1 MADASADGV
10 RDKVSARDI
19 LVRDAALLTDTVR
32 EAGALA
38 LSLFRTELKNWTK
51 GASSPVSEAD
61 IAVND
66 LLERRLRSATP
77 DYGWLS
83 EESADDEQRLG
94 KRLVWIVDPI
104 DGTRGYLAGREDWCV
119 SVALVEDASPLLAAV
134 FAPAS
139 DEFFFAARGQG
150 AARNRVPVYATVGTE
165 MDFSRVAGPK
175 PLVER
180 LSRSSDEVTL
190 HPRIGSLALRLC
202 RVAQGSLDAAF
213 AGGQSR
219 DWDLAAANLIVQEA
233 NGNMTTLSGDKI
245 LYNRRE
251 VTHGVLVAAGR
262 DRHARIIEHFRN
274 RTVALSASIARVIL
288 LAGHR
293 VRKRNHA
300 R

>member
-1 MADASADGV
+1 MADVDTTE
-10 RDKVSARDI
+10 RI
-19 LVRDAALLTDTVR
+19 WTRDAALLTESVR

-66 LLERRLRSATP
+66 LLEHRLRSATP

-83 EESADDEQRLG
+83 EESVDDEARLG

-104 DGTRGYLAGREDWCV
+104 DGTRAYLAHREDWCV
-119 SVALVEDASPLLAAV
+119 SVALVEDATPILAAV
-134 FAPAS
+134 FAPAT
-139 DEFFFAARGQG
+139 DEFFFAMRGQG
-150 AARNRVPVYATVGTE
+150 ATHNDAAVLATPGVE
-165 MDFSRVAGPK
+165 LNFSRMAGPK
-175 PLVER
+175 PLVQR
-180 LSRSSDEVTL
+180 LSPLPDEITL
-190 HPRIGSLALRLC
+190 FPRIGSLALRLC

-233 NGNMTTLSGDKI
+233 NGKMTALSGDAI
-245 LYNRRE
+245 EYNRRE

-262 DRHARIIEHFRN
+262 DRHARIVEHFRN
-274 RTVALSASIARVIL
+274 RPLP
-288 LAGHR
+288 
-293 VRKRNHA
+293 
-300 R
+300 

>member
-1 MADASADGV
+1 LADASPERLHDQNLTREV
-10 RDKVSARDI
+10 LS
-19 LVRDAALLTDTVR
+19 RDAALLTETVR
-32 EAGALA
+32 EAGALG
-38 LSLFRTELKNWTK
+38 LSLFRTELKSWTK

-61 IAVND
+61 IRVND
-66 LLERRLRSATP
+66 LIESRLRSATP
-77 DYGWLS
+77 DHGWLS
-83 EESADDEQRLG
+83 EESADDDARLG

-119 SVALVEDASPLLAAV
+119 SVALVADAQPVLAAV

-139 DEFFFAARGQG
+139 DEFFFAMRGQG
-150 AARNRVPVYATVGTE
+150 ALLNDVPIQATSGTGL
-165 MDFSRVAGPK
+165 DFSRMAGPK

-180 LSRSSDEVTL
+180 LSGQPSDEIIL

-202 RVAQGSLDAAF
+202 RVAQGRLDAAF

-233 NGNMTTLSGDKI
+233 SGNMTALSGEAI

-262 DRHARIIEHFRN
+262 DRHASIVEHFRN
-274 RTVALSASIARVIL
+274 RPLP
-288 LAGHR
+288 
-293 VRKRNHA
+293 
-300 R
+300 

>member
-1 MADASADGV
+1 LADASATEHTNIW
-10 RDKVSARDI
+10 ARDAEV
-19 LVRDAALLTDTVR
+19 LKDTVR

-51 GASSPVSEAD
+51 GSSSSPVSEAD
-61 IAVND
+61 IAVNE
-66 LLERRLRSATP
+66 LLEARLRTATP

-83 EESADDEQRLG
+83 EESADDEQRLF

-134 FAPAS
+134 FAPATE
-139 DEFFFAARGQG
+139 EFFFAMRGQG
-150 AARNRVPVYATVGTE
+150 AIRNEVAVQTTPGTE
-165 MDFSRVAGPK
+165 LDFSRVAGPK

-180 LSRSSDEVTL
+180 LNPSSREIVL

-233 NGNMTTLSGDKI
+233 NGKMTALSGEPI

-251 VTHGVLVAAGR
+251 VAHGVLVAAGR
-262 DRHARIIEHFRN
+262 DRHAGIVSHFR
-274 RTVALSASIARVIL
+274 
-288 LAGHR
+288 
-293 VRKRNHA
+293 KRPLP
-300 R
+300 

>member
-1 MADASADGV
+1 MADGSAERV
-10 RDKVSARDI
+10 LDKALS
-19 LVRDAALLTDTVR
+19 RDAALLTATVR

-66 LLERRLRSATP
+66 LLEKRLRSATP

-83 EESADDEQRLG
+83 EESADDESRLE

-119 SVALVEDASPLLAAV
+119 SVALVEDDSPVLAAV

-150 AARNRVPVYATVGTE
+150 AARNGVAIQVTPGTE
-165 MDFSRVAGPK
+165 LDFSRIAGPK

-180 LSRSSDEVTL
+180 LSRSAGEIVL

-233 NGNMTTLSGDKI
+233 GGNMTALSGDAI
-245 LYNRRE
+245 SYNRRE

-262 DRHARIIEHFRN
+262 DRHARIVEHFRT
-274 RTVALSASIARVIL
+274 RPLP
-288 LAGHR
+288 
-293 VRKRNHA
+293 
-300 R
+300 

>member
-1 MADASADGV
+1 LAD
-10 RDKVSARDI
+10 VSVDSVHQRIPARDI
-19 LVRDAALLTDTVR
+19 LTRDAALLTDTVR

-61 IAVND
+61 IRVND
-66 LLERRLRSATP
+66 LLESRLRSATP

-83 EESADDEQRLG
+83 EESVDDEARLE

-119 SVALVEDASPLLAAV
+119 SVALVENGSALLAAV

-139 DEFFFAARGQG
+139 DEFFFAMRGQG
-150 AARNRVPVYATVGTE
+150 ALLNAVPVLATSGTE
-165 MDFSRVAGPK
+165 LDFSRVAGPK

-180 LSRSSDEVTL
+180 LNRQSGEIIL

-233 NGNMTTLSGDKI
+233 NGNMTALSGDAI

-262 DRHARIIEHFRN
+262 DRHASIVEHFRN
-274 RTVALSASIARVIL
+274 RPLP
-288 LAGHR
+288 
-293 VRKRNHA
+293 
-300 R
+300 

>member
-1 MADASADGV
+1 MADVSAEGV
-10 RDKVSARDI
+10 HNRILARDI
-19 LVRDAALLTDTVR
+19 ARDALLLTETVR
-32 EAGALA
+32 QAGALA

-66 LLERRLRSATP
+66 LLENRLRAATP

-83 EESADDEQRLG
+83 EESVDDDARLG
-94 KRLVWIVDPI
+94 KRLTWIVDPI

-119 SVALVEDASPLLAAV
+119 SVALVEDATPVLAAV
-134 FAPAS
+134 FVPVS

-150 AARNRVPVYATVGTE
+150 ATLNDTLVRATDGAE
-165 MDFSRVAGPK
+165 LNFPRVAGPK

-180 LSRSSDEVTL
+180 LNRSASEIVL

-202 RVAQGSLDAAF
+202 RVAKGSLDAAF

-233 NGNMTTLSGDKI
+233 NGRMTALSGDTI

-251 VTHGVLVAAGR
+251 VTHGVLVAAGC
-262 DRHARIIEHFRN
+262 DRHARIVEHFRN
-274 RTVALSASIARVIL
+274 RPLP
-288 LAGHR
+288 
-293 VRKRNHA
+293 
-300 R
+300 

>member
-1 MADASADGV
+1 LADASGDGLHT
-10 RDKVSARDI
+10 KIPARDE
-19 LVRDAALLTDTVR
+19 VTRNAALLADTVR
-32 EAGALA
+32 QAGALA

-51 GASSPVSEAD
+51 GSSSPVSEAD

-66 LLERRLRSATP
+66 LIAGRLRSATP

-83 EESADDEQRLG
+83 EESADDEGRLH

-104 DGTRGYLAGREDWCV
+104 DGTRAYLAGREDWCV
-119 SVALVEDASPLLAAV
+119 SVALVEDTRPLLAAV

-139 DEFFFAARGQG
+139 DEFFFAERSQG
-150 AARNRVPVYATVGTE
+150 SLLNGAPVHATSGTE
-165 MDFSRVAGPK
+165 LDFSRVAGPK

-180 LSRSSDEVTL
+180 LNRSSDEISL

-202 RVAQGSLDAAF
+202 RVAQGRLDAAF

-233 NGNMTTLSGDKI
+233 DGNMTALSGDDI

-251 VTHGVLVAAGR
+251 VTHGMLVAAGR
-262 DRHARIIEHFRN
+262 DRHASIVEHFR
-274 RTVALSASIARVIL
+274 ARPL
-288 LAGHR
+288 P
-293 VRKRNHA
+293 
-300 R
+300 

>member
-1 MADASADGV
+1 MVDASADSQHRGIP
-10 RDKVSARDI
+10 ARDV
-19 LVRDAALLTDTVR
+19 LARDAALLTDVVR

-61 IAVND
+61 IRTND
-66 LLERRLRSATP
+66 LLESRLKSATP

-83 EESADDEQRLG
+83 EESADDETRLN

-139 DEFFFAARGQG
+139 DEFFFARLGQG
-150 AARNRVPVYATVGTE
+150 ATRNGVVVQASSGTE
-165 MDFSRVAGPK
+165 LDFSRVAGPK
-175 PLVER
+175 SLVER
-180 LSRSSDEVTL
+180 LNRSSDEIVL

-202 RVAQGSLDAAF
+202 RVAQGTLDAAF

-233 NGNMTTLSGDKI
+233 NGRMTALSGDTI
-245 LYNRRE
+245 AYNRRE
-251 VTHGVLVAAGR
+251 LTHGMLVAAGR
-262 DRHARIIEHFRN
+262 DRHASIVEHFRD
-274 RTVALSASIARVIL
+274 RPSI
-288 LAGHR
+288 
-293 VRKRNHA
+293 
-300 R
+300 

>member
-1 MADASADGV
+1 M
-10 RDKVSARDI
+10 
-19 LVRDAALLTDTVR
+19 R
-32 EAGALA
+32 EAGSLA

-51 GASSPVSEAD
+51 GVSSPVSEAD

-66 LLERRLRSATP
+66 LLEARLRSATP

-83 EESADDEQRLG
+83 EESADDEHRLA

-119 SVALVEDASPLLAAV
+119 SVALVEDAAPLLAAV

-139 DEFFFAARGQG
+139 EEFFFAGRGKG
-150 AARNRVPVYATVGTE
+150 ATRNDIPLQATSGTD
-165 MDFSRVAGPK
+165 MDFSRMAGPK

-180 LSRSSDEVTL
+180 LKASPGDIVL

-202 RVAQGSLDAAF
+202 RVAQGRLDAAF

-233 NGNMTTLSGDKI
+233 NGNMTALSGEPI

-251 VTHGVLVAAGR
+251 VAHGVLVAAGR
-262 DRHARIIEHFRN
+262 DRHASIVSHFRD
-274 RTVALSASIARVIL
+274 RPMP
-288 LAGHR
+288 
-293 VRKRNHA
+293 
-300 R
+300 

>member
-1 MADASADGV
+1 MAAGRTGPPHTAN
-10 RDKVSARDI
+10 
-19 LVRDAALLTDTVR
+19 LTRDARLLKETVR
-32 EAGALA
+32 EAGRLA
-38 LSLFRTELKNWTK
+38 LSMFGTDLKTWTK

-66 LLERRLRSATP
+66 LLERGLRSATP

-83 EESADDEQRLG
+83 EESADDERRLE
-94 KRLVWIVDPI
+94 RRQIWIVDPI
-104 DGTRGYLAGREDWCV
+104 DGTRSYLAGRPDWCV
-119 SVALVEDASPLLAAV
+119 SVALVEDAAPLLAAV

-150 AARNRVPVYATVGTE
+150 AALNDAVVSATSGTAL
-165 MDFSRVAGPK
+165 DFSRIAGPK

-180 LSRSSDEVTL
+180 LKASAGDIAL

-233 NGNMTTLSGDKI
+233 NGNMTALSGDTI

-251 VTHGVLVAAGR
+251 VTHGGLVAAGR
-262 DRHARIIEHFRN
+262 DRHASIVSYFRD
-274 RTVALSASIARVIL
+274 RPLP
-288 LAGHR
+288 
-293 VRKRNHA
+293 
-300 R
+300 

>member
-1 MADASADGV
+1 LADVSAD
-10 RDKVSARDI
+10 SIHQSIPARNI
-19 LVRDAALLTDTVR
+19 LTRDAELLTDTVR

-61 IAVND
+61 IRVND
-66 LLERRLRSATP
+66 LLESRLRSATP

-83 EESADDEQRLG
+83 EESVDDEARLE

-119 SVALVEDASPLLAAV
+119 SVALVENGSPLLAAV

-139 DEFFFAARGQG
+139 DEFFFAMRGQG
-150 AARNRVPVYATVGTE
+150 ALLNAVPVLATSGTE
-165 MDFSRVAGPK
+165 LDFSRVAGPK

-180 LSRSSDEVTL
+180 LSRQSGEIIL

-233 NGNMTTLSGDKI
+233 NGNMTALSGDAI

-262 DRHARIIEHFRN
+262 DRHASIVEHFRN
-274 RTVALSASIARVIL
+274 RPLP
-288 LAGHR
+288 
-293 VRKRNHA
+293 
-300 R
+300 

>member
-1 MADASADGV
+1 LADVSADSV
-10 RDKVSARDI
+10 HQRIPARDS
-19 LVRDAALLTDTVR
+19 LARDAALLTDTVR

-38 LSLFRTELKNWTK
+38 LSLFGTDLKNWTK

-61 IAVND
+61 IRVND
-66 LLERRLRSATP
+66 LLESRLRSATP

-83 EESADDEQRLG
+83 EESVDDEARLER
-94 KRLVWIVDPI
+94 RLVWIVDPI

-119 SVALVEDASPLLAAV
+119 SVALVENGSALLAAV

-139 DEFFFAARGQG
+139 DEFFFAVRGQG
-150 AARNRVPVYATVGTE
+150 ATRNAVPVFATSGTE
-165 MDFSRVAGPK
+165 LDFSRVAGPK

-180 LSRSSDEVTL
+180 LSRQTGEITL

-202 RVAQGSLDAAF
+202 RVAHGSLDAAF

-233 NGNMTTLSGDKI
+233 NGNMTALSGDAI

-262 DRHARIIEHFRN
+262 DRHASIVEHFRN
-274 RTVALSASIARVIL
+274 RPLP
-288 LAGHR
+288 
-293 VRKRNHA
+293 
-300 R
+300 

>member
-1 MADASADGV
+1 MA
-10 RDKVSARDI
+10 
-19 LVRDAALLTDTVR
+19 VR

-66 LLERRLRSATP
+66 LLEARLRSATP

-83 EESADDEQRLG
+83 EESVDDEQRLG

-119 SVALVEDASPLLAAV
+119 SVALVEDSAPLLAAV
-134 FAPAS
+134 FVPAS
-139 DEFFFAARGQG
+139 DEFFFAARGVG
-150 AARNRVPVYATVGTE
+150 ATRNDIPLHATAGTD

-180 LSRSSDEVTL
+180 LKTAPGDITL
-190 HPRIGSLALRLC
+190 YPRIGSLALRLC

-233 NGNMTTLSGDKI
+233 NGNMTTLSGDVI
-245 LYNRRE
+245 SYNRRE

-262 DRHARIIEHFRN
+262 DRHASIVSHFRN
-274 RTVALSASIARVIL
+274 LPVP
-288 LAGHR
+288 
-293 VRKRNHA
+293 
-300 R
+300 